1 MDVFFL
7 LVFLAFLFVMSIG
20 GLLYW
25 AVMSGQ
31 FDDSDGN
38 ASVILQDDDA
48 AFRGAEKRRTERLA
62 PGLLPGRSGQS
73 NSVRKKRLEDKTVV
87 FLNKA

>member
-20 GLLYW
+20 GVLYW

-31 FDDSDGN
+31 FEDSDQN
-38 ASVILQDDDA
+38 ASVILQDEDA
-48 AFRGAEKRRTERLA
+48 ASVSSDDKRGSSA
-62 PGLLPGRSGQS
+62 PGVT
-73 NSVRKKRLEDKTVV
+73 SVKS
-87 FLNKA
+87 

>member
-20 GLLYW
+20 GVLYW

-31 FDDSDGN
+31 FEDSDEN
-38 ASVILQDDDA
+38 ASVILQDEDA
-48 AFRGAEKRRTERLA
+48 ACVRSDGKRSRAA
-62 PGLLPGRSGQS
+62 PDVPSAKS
-73 NSVRKKRLEDKTVV
+73 
-87 FLNKA
+87 

>member
-20 GLLYW
+20 GVLYW

-31 FDDSDGN
+31 FEDSDEN
-38 ASVILQDDDA
+38 AGLILQDEDA
-48 AFRGAEKRRTERLA
+48 ASVPFDGKRGRAV
-62 PGLLPGRSGQS
+62 SGVPCGKS
-73 NSVRKKRLEDKTVV
+73 
-87 FLNKA
+87 

>member
-20 GLLYW
+20 GVLYW

-31 FDDSDGN
+31 FEDSDEN
-38 ASVILQDDDA
+38 ASVILQDEDA
-48 AFRGAEKRRTERLA
+48 AIA
-62 PGLLPGRSGQS
+62 LPDSEWGREATHVPSAKS
-73 NSVRKKRLEDKTVV
+73 SLPMR
-87 FLNKA
+87 

>member
-20 GLLYW
+20 GVLYW

-31 FDDSDGN
+31 FEDSDQN
-38 ASVILQDDDA
+38 ASVILQDEDA
-48 AFRGAEKRRTERLA
+48 ASVPSDDKRGRSA
-62 PGLLPGRSGQS
+62 PGVP
-73 NSVRKKRLEDKTVV
+73 SVKT
-87 FLNKA
+87 

>member
-20 GLLYW
+20 GVLYW

-31 FDDSDGN
+31 FEDSDQN
-38 ASVILQDDDA
+38 ASVILQDEDA
-48 AFRGAEKRRTERLA
+48 ASVPSDDKRVRAA
-62 PGLLPGRSGQS
+62 PGVP
-73 NSVRKKRLEDKTVV
+73 SVKS
-87 FLNKA
+87 

>member
-20 GLLYW
+20 GVLYW

-31 FDDSDGN
+31 FDDSDEN
-38 ASVILQDDDA
+38 ASVILRDEDA
-48 AFRGAEKRRTERLA
+48 ASVSSERA
-62 PGLLPGRSGQS
+62 QGEMAGRASSAQS
-73 NSVRKKRLEDKTVV
+73 SLRKP
-87 FLNKA
+87 

>member
-7 LVFLAFLFVMSIG
+7 LIFLAFLFVMSIG

-31 FDDSDGN
+31 FDDSDAN

-48 AFRGAEKRRTERLA
+48 AFRLPDRQSD
-62 PGLLPGRSGQS
+62 PLPGP
-73 NSVRKKRLEDKTVV
+73 VRVAREPRPKQ
-87 FLNKA
+87 

>member
-20 GLLYW
+20 GVLYW

-31 FDDSDGN
+31 FEDSDQN
-38 ASVILQDDDA
+38 ASVILQDEDA
-48 AFRGAEKRRTERLA
+48 ASVPSDGKRGNSA
-62 PGLLPGRSGQS
+62 PGVP
-73 NSVRKKRLEDKTVV
+73 SVKS
-87 FLNKA
+87 

>member
-20 GLLYW
+20 GVLYW

-31 FDDSDGN
+31 FEDSDTN
-38 ASVILQDDDA
+38 ASVILHDDDA
-48 AFRGAEKRRTERLA
+48 VIGSSDS
-62 PGLLPGRSGQS
+62 GRDGVAVRAS
-73 NSVRKKRLEDKTVV
+73 SVKS
-87 FLNKA
+87 

>member
-31 FDDSDGN
+31 FDDSDSN

-48 AFRGAEKRRTERLA
+48 AVRVPEKEA
-62 PGLLPGRSGQS
+62 GREAGVGSSTLSSAGSQQQS
-73 NSVRKKRLEDKTVV
+73 NRV
-87 FLNKA
+87 

>member
-20 GLLYW
+20 GVLYW

-31 FDDSDGN
+31 FEDSDTN
-38 ASVILQDDDA
+38 ASVILQDEDA
-48 AFRGAEKRRTERLA
+48 VIASSDSERGGAVTRVPCVK
-62 PGLLPGRSGQS
+62 S
-73 NSVRKKRLEDKTVV
+73 
-87 FLNKA
+87 

>member
-48 AFRGAEKRRTERLA
+48 AFRGPEK
-62 PGLLPGRSGQS
+62 
-73 NSVRKKRLEDKTVV
+73 
-87 FLNKA
+87 KADREAGAGPSAGSQRPK

>member
-20 GLLYW
+20 GVLYW

-31 FDDSDGN
+31 FEDSDEN
-38 ASVILQDDDA
+38 ASVILQDEDA
-48 AFRGAEKRRTERLA
+48 AIA
-62 PGLLPGRSGQS
+62 LPDSEWGSEATRVPSAKS
-73 NSVRKKRLEDKTVV
+73 SLPMR
-87 FLNKA
+87 